1 LTEEEILSQMLPLLE
16 QGGCVPLVDGRVRSW
31 VPFENYVCYRELIR
45 KLSEEG

>member
-1 LTEEEILSQMLPLLE
+1 
-16 QGGCVPLVDGRVRSW
+16 VRSW